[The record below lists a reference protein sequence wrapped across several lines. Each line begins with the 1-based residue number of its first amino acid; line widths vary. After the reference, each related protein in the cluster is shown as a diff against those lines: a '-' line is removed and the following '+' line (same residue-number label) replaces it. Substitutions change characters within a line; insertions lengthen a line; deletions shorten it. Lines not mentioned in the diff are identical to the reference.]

1 MNAPLPPM
9 IVSSQTGAPAVAG
22 VADSPPWPGL
32 GEWSI
37 DALHAMTLDFETVD
51 FAGATRRRVAIGR
64 LEQAPC
70 AVVSAAAG
78 EAAWDWLQG
87 RLAEGARVAWVRD
100 ADFDALLGRYGAEM
114 RAMDGVDA
122 AAPAAPGE
130 APAEEIGLA
139 ALSVEANPAVRLL
152 GSTLFDAF
160 RSAASDIHVEST
172 PRGARIQYRLDGV
185 LAPGGTI
192 DGRELAEQVVSR
204 IKVLGQLDV
213 GERRLPQDGRFRVRI
228 EGRDVD
234 FRVSIMPSSHGE
246 DAVLRILD
254 RRALADE
261 RSTLDLA
268 RLGFGDDELVAL
280 RELARRPHGMML
292 VTGPTGSGKTTTL
305 YAALSEVNTGRQK
318 IITIEDP
325 VEYQLA
331 GVLQVPVNERT
342 GLTFVR
348 GLRAILRHDP
358 DTLLVGEIRDRETAQ
373 IAVQAALT
381 GHLVMSSIHANT
393 VFDVLARFHHMGVDP
408 YELTSAL
415 NGVVAQ
421 RLLRQVCGRCA
432 EPVVPRDA
440 LRERFAAL
448 RGEVVGRRGRGCG
461 DCRGTGFRG
470 RIAVAEILRVDDD
483 LREGILSR
491 ESPRTLRS
499 RALAAGMTPLAER
512 AAVLAAAGRTS
523 FEELERVAEM
533 A

>member
-1 MNAPLPPM
+1 MNAPLPAR
-9 IVSSQTGAPAVAG
+9 VLTADDGAA
-22 VADSPPWPGL
+22 PPWPGL
-32 GEWSI
+32 PEWSI
-37 DALHAMTLDFETVD
+37 DALHAMTLDFDAVD
-51 FAGATRRRVAIGR
+51 FARATRRRVAVGR
-64 LEQAPC
+64 LDGVPC
-70 AVVSAAAG
+70 AVLSAGAG
-78 EAAWDWLQG
+78 ESAWDWLQG
-87 RLAEGARVAWVRD
+87 RLADGARVAWVRD
-100 ADFDALLGRYGAEM
+100 ADFDALLGRHGAEM

-122 AAPAAPGE
+122 SAPPSAGE
-130 APAEEIGLA
+130 APVEEIGLA
-139 ALSVEANPAVRLL
+139 SLSVEPNPAVRLL

-185 LAPGGTI
+185 LAPGGAI
-192 DGRELAEQVVSR
+192 DGRELAEQVISR

-234 FRVSIMPSSHGE
+234 FRVSVMPSAHGE

-261 RSTLDLA
+261 RSSLDLA

-280 RELARRPHGMML
+280 RALARRPHGMLL

-342 GLTFVR
+342 GLTFAR

-393 VFDVLARFHHMGVDP
+393 VFDVLARFHHMDVDP

-421 RLLRQVCGRCA
+421 RLLRQVCPRCA
-432 EPVVPRDA
+432 EPAVPG
-440 LRERFAAL
+440 AAL
-448 RGEVVGRRGRGCG
+448 RARHPALRGDVVGRRGRGCG
-461 DCRGTGFRG
+461 DCRGTGYRG
-470 RIAVAEILRVDDD
+470 RIAVAEILHVDDD
-483 LREGILSR
+483 LREGILAR
-491 ESPRTLRS
+491 ESPRALRA
-499 RALAAGMTPLAER
+499 RALAAGMTPLSDR
-512 AAVLAAAGRTS
+512 AAILAAAGRTS

>member
-1 MNAPLPPM
+1 MNAALPARLLPEA
-9 IVSSQTGAPAVAG
+9 GPARA
-22 VADSPPWPGL
+22 PWPGL
-32 GEWSI
+32 PEWSV
-37 DALHAMTLDFETVD
+37 DALHAMTLDFEAVD
-51 FAGATRRRVAIGR
+51 FARASRRRVAIGR
-64 LEQAPC
+64 LDGRSC
-70 AVVSAAAG
+70 AVISAAAG

-87 RLAEGARVAWVRD
+87 RLADGAKVAWVQD
-100 ADFDALLGRYGAEM
+100 ADFDALLGRHGAQM
-114 RAMDGVDA
+114 RAMDGVEA
-122 AAPAAPGE
+122 SAPASAGE
-130 APAEEIGLA
+130 APVEEIGLA
-139 ALSVEANPAVRLL
+139 SLSVEPNPAVRLL
-152 GSTLFDAF
+152 GSTLFDGF
-160 RSAASDIHVEST
+160 RSTASDVHIEST

-185 LAPGGTI
+185 LAPGGSI
-192 DGRELAEQVVSR
+192 DGRELAEQVISR

-234 FRVSIMPSSHGE
+234 FRVSVMPSTHGE

-254 RRALADE
+254 RRTLADE
-261 RSTLDLA
+261 RSALDLG
-268 RLGFGDDELVAL
+268 RLGFGPDELVAL
-280 RELARRPHGMML
+280 RELARRPHGMLL

-305 YAALSEVNTGRQK
+305 YAALSEINTGRQK

-342 GLTFVR
+342 GLTFAR

-393 VFDVLARFHHMGVDP
+393 VFDVLARFHHMEVDP

-421 RLLRQVCGRCA
+421 RLLRQVCARCA
-432 EPVVPRDA
+432 EPAVPPDA
-440 LRERFAAL
+440 LRARYPAL
-448 RGEVVGRRGRGCG
+448 RGALTGRRGRGCG
-461 DCRGTGFRG
+461 DCRGTGYRG

-483 LREGILSR
+483 LREGILAR
-491 ESPRTLRS
+491 ESPRALRA

-512 AAVLAAAGRTS
+512 AAVLAACGRTS